1 MSPKVGVLC
10 IGAAWARRFF
20 LPSTAFSS
28 TAGISGAGIS
38 ASSSSASPDEARPT
52 TPSPASETAGSE
64 RDWRDKKEL
73 CKMIDLGK
81 IADQP
86 GGPGAL
92 RIGKKDTKEPWLEP
106 NTGNKY
112 ERALQTTG
120 SKVLCSFE
128 FFFAVTVGS
137 THFRKVKFEN
147 GGHASLAQPRRI
159 DRHSTDLLSIADKV
173 ATAFTRDIAEDPRKR
188 TGDSLNNYGLN
199 TQRWELISVNKRVSG
214 PEVPT
219 ASPHLSPM
227 PPPPMPPLTR
237 QQTFGSLRSW
247 WSDNNPNL
255 RGPTINLHTA
265 AKPLMKLMYDQ
276 QALEFVRNN
285 RGIPLTSTAAEV
297 YGSYLSCEYVSVSTK
312 SAMLEDIFWRA
323 HSDPE
328 ALVVQ
333 SNMFHDILKLFEV
346 AVTMDTTMSETVWLV
361 LRILALCETTAAE
374 TCGSLVALLFDSSVP
389 QVVDRVLS
397 LLSLLSK
404 VPQIKFAPATSGV
417 SVEAKLLGRLL
428 DMLKDSST
436 TERHYQIMEILS
448 DLACHEVHCNSSREG
463 RRTKLLGKT
472 SEISAHRPTPPNL
485 LDVRELVHRRFA
497 SSSSKSIDDTIPI
510 DALTRWWE
518 GLVTAKLLDAP
529 HKATAEA
536 TCSSLVAVLC
546 YTAFIFAISD
556 SLLRQVVDG
565 ALWALSDVPRL
576 KFSPF
581 ITGVVSVEAKL
592 LARLLD
598 MLEDSS
604 STEPHH
610 WRILQIISNLTLF
623 ESAAVAV
630 VEANTLKYLEKPL
643 RSLTLREETCW
654 ILGNLASH
662 KSTASAVLNIH
673 LYDLLATLWR
683 EDLHNIHPSTPALP
697 LIELLARIA
706 RWREGA
712 EGMVIVKLLN
722 DVLEGLH
729 SFNHRIRI
737 STCRLLYELVGHKST
752 VQAVVEIVSRE
763 EIVALL
769 T

>member
-1 MSPKVGVLC
+1 
-10 IGAAWARRFF
+10 
-20 LPSTAFSS
+20 
-28 TAGISGAGIS
+28 
-38 ASSSSASPDEARPT
+38 
-52 TPSPASETAGSE
+52 
-64 RDWRDKKEL
+64 
-73 CKMIDLGK
+73 
-81 IADQP
+81 
-86 GGPGAL
+86 
-92 RIGKKDTKEPWLEP
+92 
-106 NTGNKY
+106 
-112 ERALQTTG
+112 
-120 SKVLCSFE
+120 
-128 FFFAVTVGS
+128 
-137 THFRKVKFEN
+137 
-147 GGHASLAQPRRI
+147 
-159 DRHSTDLLSIADKV
+159 
-173 ATAFTRDIAEDPRKR
+173 
-188 TGDSLNNYGLN
+188 
-199 TQRWELISVNKRVSG
+199 
-214 PEVPT
+214 
-219 ASPHLSPM
+219 M

-323 HSDPE
+323 HSAPE

-361 LRILALCETTAAE
+361 LRILAL
-374 TCGSLVALLFDSSVP
+374 SNSR
-389 QVVDRVLS
+389 Q
-397 LLSLLSK
+397 
-404 VPQIKFAPATSGV
+404 ATSGV
-417 SVEAKLLGRLL
+417 SVEEKLLGRLL

-448 DLACHEVHCNSSREG
+448 DLACHESTAVAVVKAGVLNYVE
-463 RRTKLLGKT
+463 KLLKSPPTGLHLQIYLMLERLVSHESTAMAVLRLLPLDLLGTHRGK
-472 SEISAHRPTPPNL
+472 I
-485 LDVRELVHRRFA
+485 
-497 SSSSKSIDDTIPI
+497 IDDTIPI
-510 DALTRWWE
+510 DTLTRWWE
-518 GLVTAKLLDAP
+518 GLVTAKLMDAP
-529 HKATAEA
+529 HNATAEA

-556 SLLRQVVDG
+556 SPLRQVVDG

-576 KFSPF
+576 KFPPF

-604 STEPHH
+604 SAEPHH

-643 RSLTLREETCW
+643 RSLTLCEETCW

-697 LIELLARIA
+697 LICPH
-706 RWREGA
+706 RE
-712 EGMVIVKLLN
+712 
-722 DVLEGLH
+722 
-729 SFNHRIRI
+729 
-737 STCRLLYELVGHKST
+737 
-752 VQAVVEIVSRE
+752 
-763 EIVALL
+763 VAGRC
-769 T
+769 